1 MTWTYLYESV
11 PFMGLVW
18 FVILLVVFG
27 GLLVVLAKIRGRDQ
41 EPGQPCGAPPG
52 GREAMTLV
60 LRRANASRPSG
71 SWQDEDYDVFDGER
85 DVGRI
90 FRQVSGAWWW
100 GVGFQLT
107 GRKAYGTADTREE
120 AMAAFR
126 AGYERLQRERS

>member
-1 MTWTYLYESV
+1 VTFIDFV
-11 PFMGLVW
+11 GFFILV
-18 FVILLVVFG
+18 VVFG

-41 EPGQPCGAPPG
+41 EPGQPCGAPAG
-52 GREAMTLV
+52 GLDAMTLV

-71 SWQDEDYDVFDGER
+71 SWQDDDYDVFDGER

-100 GVGFQLT
+100 GVGFQHM

-120 AMAAFR
+120 AMTAFR
-126 AGYERLQRERS
+126 TEYERLLEDRR